1 MTYKGTYR
9 TASGKGVAELLMAL
23 GEHALTDMGAELYE
37 EGSGIIVQAQGLVP
51 VATGALRSSGYTA
64 EPERVGD
71 LVRVELGFGG
81 PAAKINPKTGQS
93 TEGYGLRVHEDL
105 DAFHKVGEAMFLQQ
119 PFMWAQQGM
128 AERIAEGLRKR
139 GFGRYQESMTGA
151 LGEVADGGA

>member
-1 MTYKGTYR
+1 MYKGTYK
-9 TASGKGVAELLMAL
+9 TASGRGVAELLLNL
-23 GEHALTDMGAELYE
+23 GEHAAADLGAELYA
-37 EGSGIIVQAQGLVP
+37 EGGGIISMSQGLVP
-51 VATGALRSSGYTA
+51 VDTGALRSSGYTA

-105 DAFHKVGEAMFLQQ
+105 DAFHKVGESLFLQQ

-139 GFGRYQESMTGA
+139 GFSRYQQGMTGA